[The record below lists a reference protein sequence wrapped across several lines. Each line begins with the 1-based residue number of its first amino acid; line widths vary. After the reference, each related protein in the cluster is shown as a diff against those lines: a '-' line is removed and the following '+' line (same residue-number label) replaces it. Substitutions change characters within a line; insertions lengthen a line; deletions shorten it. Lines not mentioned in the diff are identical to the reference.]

1 MFLIFFSALKSSSL
15 GITTAIMNASPLIV
29 MVISHFFLDD
39 RFTKL
44 RFLAA
49 GFLTLGIVLSAIP
62 EDDGEEGLNEE
73 VYFQ

>member
-1 MFLIFFSALKSSSL
+1 M
-15 GITTAIMNASPLIV
+15 GTTAAIMNASPLIV
-29 MVISHFFLDD
+29 MLISHFFLDD

-49 GFLTLGIVLSAIP
+49 GFLALGIVFSAIP
-62 EDDGEEGLNEE
+62 SDDDGKEGLNKE